1 MLQELG
7 VYIPD
12 EEMPDLVT
20 QLDPQLEGKIQFDRL
35 LPWFK
40 EMNALTA
47 DTPAYME
54 EDADE
59 GKK

>member
-1 MLQELG
+1 
-7 VYIPD
+7 
-12 EEMPDLVT
+12 
-20 QLDPQLEGKIQFDRL
+20 LDPQLEGKIQFDRL